1 MAFTTIYR
9 AFSLLSLVLIAGGCS
24 TAQRP
29 TASFKSMSV
38 SDVSAKG
45 FVMNVDVDVAN
56 PNAFALPL
64 TNTDYGLSLG
74 GSKLVENAKIK
85 PASSSIPAN
94 GTGTVTIPVPL
105 SFENLLTVGDAIK
118 KGGGS
123 IKYGLDAGMNFD
135 TGMPVV
141 GVQRVPFSYEGTLDV
156 KELLQK
162 NWRTILTSPAAKELG
177 QKVLGMGGGLLNF

>member
-1 MAFTTIYR
+1 MAR
-9 AFSLLSLVLIAGGCS
+9 QMAVRGVALLTLVLLAGGCS

-29 TASFKSMSV
+29 TTSFKSMGI
-38 SDVSAKG
+38 SDVSPKG
-45 FVMNVDVDVAN
+45 FTMNVDVNVEN

-64 TNTDYGLSLG
+64 TNADYGLSLG
-74 GSKLVENAKIK
+74 GSKLVESAKIK

-94 GTGTVTIPVPL
+94 GKGVVTIPVPL
-105 SFENLLTVGDAIK
+105 TFENLLTVADSIK

-123 IKYGLDAGMNFD
+123 IKYGLDAGLNFD

-141 GVQRVPFSYEGTLDV
+141 GVQRVPFAYEGTLDV

-162 NWRTILTSPAAKELG
+162 NWRTILSSPAAKELG
-177 QKVLGMGGGLLNF
+177 QKVLGGFLNF